1 MSAIHDAGVA
11 LAGLLDSIDDDKLRQ
26 VIRLVEAS
34 GQRRTLE
41 PALATLRPRLRQL
54 RPQRPLTLRRLL
66 TIPLAPALA
75 DPSDG
80 YGSFSIPRARL
91 AHWQTV
97 LIERLP
103 PAVTEAARAAIAGRA
118 ADDETAILDAGRHLW
133 PGAAATLAD
142 ETMPE
147 ETEMIEAERQRIA
160 DLLLLANQL
169 VPLLGRLP
177 PPLELGDA
185 DDRATVIAILD
196 LALSGPQERLG
207 VMASL
212 LLRRMRQ
219 PAVAI
224 QRLLD
229 LAPLAL
235 RSRLETILQL
245 LLAEHRDNL
254 AGRVARLRAEPDLP
268 LDRAVDDLAAL
279 ADMLAGSAPPARG
292 QSVDRLG
299 TDSELAH
306 LRKTAAKI
314 ARERYGATLPAI
326 LAPLPPPGAADRSA
340 AVKAREQS
348 ARRLT
353 RLGIVARRLAPDV
366 SLHQLTEAAIERLVD
381 LEARRRGDGR
391 ALVTIDDARLIEI
404 LSGPDLAWHYLRPA
418 SGR

>member
-1 MSAIHDAGVA
+1 LSAIHDAGVA
-11 LAGLLDSIDDDKLRQ
+11 LAGLLDAIDDDKLRQ

-66 TIPLAPALA
+66 TIPLAPALD
-75 DPSDG
+75 DPSDE
-80 YGSFSIPRARL
+80 YGSFSIPRVRL
-91 AHWQTV
+91 AHWQAIV
-97 LIERLP
+97 LERLA
-103 PAVTEAARAAIAGRA
+103 PAVTEATRSAIAGRA
-118 ADDETAILDAGRHLW
+118 ADDEFAILDAGRHFW
-133 PGAAATLAD
+133 PEAAAALAN

-147 ETEMIEAERQRIA
+147 ETEIIAAERQRIA

-177 PPLELGDA
+177 LPLEPSDSA
-185 DDRATVIAILD
+185 DRTTMVAILD
-196 LALSGPQERLG
+196 LAQVGPPERLG
-207 VMASL
+207 VIASL

-219 PAVAI
+219 PAAAV

-229 LAPLAL
+229 LAPLTL
-235 RSRLETILQL
+235 RPRLEVILQR
-245 LLAEHRDNL
+245 LLAEHRGSL
-254 AGRVARLRAEPDLP
+254 AKRVACLRADPDLP
-268 LDRAVDDLAAL
+268 LERAVDDLAAL
-279 ADMLAGSAPPARG
+279 ADMLAGAAAPARG
-292 QSVDRLG
+292 RSWGRHG
-299 TDSELAH
+299 PDSELAH
-306 LRKTAAKI
+306 LREAAASI

-326 LAPLPPPGAADRSA
+326 LAPLPPSGAANRSV
-340 AVKAREQS
+340 AVKAREQI
-348 ARRLT
+348 ARRLA
-353 RLGIVARRLAPDV
+353 RLGIAARRLAPDV

-418 SGR
+418 SAR